1 MKGFESTIAFICFHS
16 FFRIRTFQRVTTEK
30 IKKSPWFGGF
40 LLFAWWVA
48 EKTLSSSP
56 ALSSRVNASVV
67 ILPTR
72 IDSTISSFA
81 QEFGA
86 LLSALRIGW
95 PPWRTRAVSV
105 RRSLT
110 RNVDEPKRSMPGL
123 RRECLV
129 SVD

>member
-86 LLSALRIGW
+86 LLSHWLA
-95 PPWRTRAVSV
+95 PWRTRAVSV